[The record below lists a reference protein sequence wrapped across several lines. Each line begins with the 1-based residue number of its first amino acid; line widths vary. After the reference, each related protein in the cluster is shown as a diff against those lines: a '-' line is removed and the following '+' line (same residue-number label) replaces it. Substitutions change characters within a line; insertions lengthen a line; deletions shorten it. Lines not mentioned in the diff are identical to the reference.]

1 MGSLDKRCSLRN
13 VTRQKFINWNGLKET
28 TISSKRVHCFWS
40 IHSFQLN
47 ILVLCSLRITI
58 LILTALSLWFFIYLP
73 TLNSF
78 WYFYTI
84 CIIRTERWD
93 HNFHLHQTW
102 KKLKSLRLEVVNH
115 ELVLVGGK
123 IVTDYQF
130 KELMKWNEMS
140 HIHWRFAI
148 CHKYRWLHSKGKTV
162 NDCIVYWV
170 CLDIYLCDIP

>member
-1 MGSLDKRCSLRN
+1 M
-13 VTRQKFINWNGLKET
+13 FF
-28 TISSKRVHCFWS
+28 TI
-40 IHSFQLN
+40 
-47 ILVLCSLRITI
+47 I
-58 LILTALSLWFFIYLP
+58 LIALSLWFFIYLP

-148 CHKYRWLHSKGKTV
+148 CHKYRRLHSKGKTV
-162 NDCIVYWV
+162 NDWIVYWV
-170 CLDIYLCDIP
+170 CLDIYVYSTIWIIYYSI

>member
-1 MGSLDKRCSLRN
+1 M
-13 VTRQKFINWNGLKET
+13 FF
-28 TISSKRVHCFWS
+28 TI
-40 IHSFQLN
+40 
-47 ILVLCSLRITI
+47 I
-58 LILTALSLWFFIYLP
+58 LIALSLWFFIYLP
-73 TLNSF
+73 TLSSF

-148 CHKYRWLHSKGKTV
+148 CHKYRRLHSKGKTV
-162 NDCIVYWV
+162 NDWIVYWV
-170 CLDIYLCDIP
+170 CLDIYVYSTIWIIYYSMKIYHNNKVTYIFKTMCDVDKWLVKWRITLTRTFMETSIIFHDI